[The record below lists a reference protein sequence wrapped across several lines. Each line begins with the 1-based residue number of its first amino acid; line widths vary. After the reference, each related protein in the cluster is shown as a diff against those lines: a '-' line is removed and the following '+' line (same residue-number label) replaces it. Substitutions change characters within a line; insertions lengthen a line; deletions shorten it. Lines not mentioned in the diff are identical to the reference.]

1 MISWTTRNGEVENKL
16 EKDWDKLD
24 LWVLGYGE
32 GEDGK
37 LVENFL
43 PWLTKI
49 LSLYFGEIIEGERIV
64 TVNDQTTPSSCL
76 TCARLTL
83 LLLLFL
89 AMCFLG
95 MGVVM
100 VQVISSFVFFF
111 FFYFYF
117 LERVLARCDIY
128 SFHSFFRHNLS
139 FLMNLGDCLL
149 FNFFW
154 LVVCHSFFNWT
165 LFF

>member
-1 MISWTTRNGEVENKL
+1 MGAWLWRRRGWKIGREFSPLTHQNSISLIWGDNRGGTNSYSQWPN
-16 EKDWDKLD
+16 
-24 LWVLGYGE
+24 Y
-32 GEDGK
+32 
-37 LVENFL
+37 
-43 PWLTKI
+43 
-49 LSLYFGEIIEGERIV
+49 
-64 TVNDQTTPSSCL
+64 PSSCL

-117 LERVLARCDIY
+117 LERMLTRWDIY